1 MADDNNEVP
10 PKGAPDETTK
20 HLPTLAELQGSI
32 PDLIDPRNPEAIA
45 AELLLQAGT
54 PQAALN
60 ALYNAILR
68 ASKE

>member
-1 MADDNNEVP
+1 MDDNNDEVP
-10 PKGAPDETTK
+10 PKGPPGKKLE

-32 PDLIDPRNPEAIA
+32 PDLIDPRSPEAIA
-45 AELLLQAGT
+45 AELLHQAGT

-60 ALYNAILR
+60 AIHNAILR